1 MIEKNSV
8 LIILFINCTIIII
21 IYVKDIKLVND
32 NREKKNDI
40 NIQKVLYDS
49 SELENFNKT
58 VIENYKLED
67 LPRPNK
73 ILYYVGEKQV
83 VITKENE
90 NFEKII
96 SMNIERAISE
106 LHSMYTRYELSEEN
120 KKKCVEYIFDDNPSN
135 SIWFVIFEEEDEYN
149 TDMQWL
155 TFYPT
160 NKYFEFSGSFYFGAD
175 KELTKKLQD
184 FLLSEEVLNSSQN
197 LE

>member
-8 LIILFINCTIIII
+8 LIILFIICTIIII

-135 SIWFVIFEEEDEYN
+135 SIWFVIF
-149 TDMQWL
+149 
-155 TFYPT
+155 
-160 NKYFEFSGSFYFGAD
+160 
-175 KELTKKLQD
+175 
-184 FLLSEEVLNSSQN
+184 
-197 LE
+197 